1 MVGFSFSVVMQFVQ
15 EGELSVRMQQSKAD
29 RLLILL
35 PLLGNCLTGKYQHK
49 TCDLPLEHAGP
60 HLLKKMHR
68 YSHHSS

>member
-1 MVGFSFSVVMQFVQ
+1 MEGFSFSVTMLFVQ
-15 EGELSVRMQQSKAD
+15 EGELSVRMQRSKAD
-29 RLLILL
+29 YLLSYL
-35 PLLGNCLTGKYQHK
+35 LLGNCLTGKYQHK